1 MKSARKKSIRRPRKA
16 EAPKKA
22 TPELRRR
29 RFLVRDENGLRLISQ
44 REHWRAGPVVAA
56 IQWVEKHADGF
67 NRLALLIDAAD
78 YMNERRNV
86 EPEAANHVAIGL
98 TMMREELRN
107 LRKRLRA

>member
-1 MKSARKKSIRRPRKA
+1 M
-16 EAPKKA
+16 
-22 TPELRRR
+22 RRR
-29 RFLVRDENGLRLISQ
+29 RFLVRDENGLRLISR